1 MKTIIAITALAA
13 TVATGASAMTN
24 PNGEIERY
32 VGAEKAATL
41 TEAEVLTALNYIH
54 GGASESEKRNF
65 VRGLV
70 Q

>member
-1 MKTIIAITALAA
+1 MKTIIAVTAL
-13 TVATGASAMTN
+13 VASVASASAMTS
-24 PNGEIERY
+24 PSAEIEGY

-54 GGASESEKRNF
+54 GGATESEKRNF

-70 Q
+70 K

>member
-1 MKTIIAITALAA
+1 MKTIIAITAL
-13 TVATGASAMTN
+13 VASVASASAMTS
-24 PNGEIERY
+24 PSAEIEGY

-41 TEAEVLTALNYIH
+41 SQAEVQTALNYIH

-70 Q
+70 K